1 MCFKNQDFIIKKIVQ
16 RAAFLL
22 CMRDQFLTKCNW
34 FFLHECADSL
44 VRICQDGKD
53 YALHSIS
60 ADRMKEHIVQYDEK
74 WVLFSYEGSV

>member
-1 MCFKNQDFIIKKIVQ
+1 VHE
-16 RAAFLL
+16 
-22 CMRDQFLTKCNW
+22 RDEFLTECNW